1 MMKEDIAPELI
12 KSVNKDFE
20 KNIDNDTVKS
30 LEEKAAQGKAS
41 YEDAYKYAEK
51 IGEARSKALQ
61 GNVTPEALPD
71 GKMYYNIADRL
82 MNDSLS
88 TDHDMVAE
96 YAVKAQEAAN
106 RKAGIGLKAQKADL
120 EQDRIDSFVN
130 GLCGPE
136 GFPIE
141 EVAWKMGEPVV
152 THARTVVDSTIKKNA
167 EFQHKAGIRATVTR
181 KAAPRC
187 CDWCTDLEGDYT
199 YPNVP
204 GEVFQRHDRC
214 KCTVEYNGKKLEAYK
229 SGNGARH
236 TFREQSGER
245 ERAIARKQ
253 LAIEKEAQNDI
264 MKAHRVS
271 ERAKSGKMHNE
282 KYGDAAI
289 IVNEKY
295 ISSDEYMSKFKG
307 ITNNEEVDSKICE
320 YSRAIL
326 KDRSGTKNETLI
338 LLDKRTG
345 DEILTIHADTGQHI
359 VYSEADKKA
368 ISEAKKEGAEI
379 VSIHNHP
386 TGYPPTADDC
396 VSAKIRG
403 YDMGVACGHNGTVHV
418 FYPSEVDFTD
428 EECKA
433 IHNIIAEES
442 VYESDIN
449 KVLKTWKSTLS
460 DYGMTIK
467 ERR

>member
-96 YAVKAQEAAN
+96 YAAKAQEAAN

-204 GEVFQRHDRC
+204 REVFQRHDRC
-214 KCTVEYNGKKLEAYK
+214 KCTVDYEGKRLQAYNSGASSHSFRDGKESNRIEERKLKA
-229 SGNGARH
+229 A
-236 TFREQSGER
+236 
-245 ERAIARKQ
+245 
-253 LAIEKEAQNDI
+253 EKEAFL
-264 MKAHRVS
+264 
-271 ERAKSGKMHNE
+271 
-282 KYGDAAI
+282 
-289 IVNEKY
+289 EKY
-295 ISSDEYMSKFKG
+295 IAERRKNGIIKSRRGNPEPLRIPQIPASTISD
-307 ITNNEEVDSKICE
+307 KIKSGE
-320 YSRAIL
+320 YSLQLSQQSYDKHVPGTQTYDAYL
-326 KDRSGTKNETLI
+326 KARENKGLCPQSVLTISREEAQEIINRLSGTGIIKPRRDGRPTNVEQI
-338 LLDKRTG
+338 SCGK
-345 DEILTIHADTGQHI
+345 TIGYYYQNGKQVPTKKAAIHHGRKGSHI
-359 VYSEADKKA
+359 VPIK
-368 ISEAKKEGAEI
+368 G
-379 VSIHNHP
+379 NH
-386 TGYPPTADDC
+386 
-396 VSAKIRG
+396 
-403 YDMGVACGHNGTVHV
+403 YD
-418 FYPSEVDFTD
+418 
-428 EECKA
+428 
-433 IHNIIAEES
+433 
-442 VYESDIN
+442 
-449 KVLKTWKSTLS
+449 
-460 DYGMTIK
+460 
-467 ERR
+467 

>member
-96 YAVKAQEAAN
+96 YAAKAQEAAN

-229 SGNGARH
+229 SGNTAH
-236 TFREQSGER
+236 TFRNPDKGNRGSKEEYISRSAKYDIINKTKREERKRILAEQQEM
-245 ERAIARKQ
+245 
-253 LAIEKEAQNDI
+253 IEKIEKTPFYAYKSLSAAAKKFYVED
-264 MKAHRVS
+264 
-271 ERAKSGKMHNE
+271 ERPIKNTDYYIKPGTYVTGVKVIAT
-282 KYGDAAI
+282 GDKI
-289 IVNEKY
+289 R
-295 ISSDEYMSKFKG
+295 
-307 ITNNEEVDSKICE
+307 EVDRLINE
-320 YSRAIL
+320 YKLPNGELTKAKDWYKVRGRADITDGNKDFSR
-326 KDRSGTKNETLI
+326 
-338 LLDKRTG
+338 
-345 DEILTIHADTGQHI
+345 EIHWYQAENIGK
-359 VYSEADKKA
+359 VEFKFPSNKKQ
-368 ISEAKKEGAEI
+368 
-379 VSIHNHP
+379 
-386 TGYPPTADDC
+386 
-396 VSAKIRG
+396 R
-403 YDMGVACGHNGTVHV
+403 
-418 FYPSEVDFTD
+418 
-428 EECKA
+428 
-433 IHNIIAEES
+433 
-442 VYESDIN
+442 
-449 KVLKTWKSTLS
+449 
-460 DYGMTIK
+460 
-467 ERR
+467 